1 MRLLDRLKERRH
13 RKAHERYLAERERQ
27 KELSGQD
34 TPRAVGEVARGG
46 AGAGQGGVQ
55 GA

>member
-1 MRLLDRLKERRH
+1 VGLLGRLKERRQ
-13 RKAHERYLAERERQ
+13 RKAHERYLAERERR

-34 TPRAVGEVARGG
+34 TQRAVGEVARGAG
-46 AGAGQGGVQ
+46 GAGQGGVQ